1 MVFAGV
7 QPQPAAQNHR
17 QHGAGAGKE
26 QRIAEAFANQHTDR
40 LRIGEG
46 GAQIAVKEVE
56 DILAQLDMEGLIQ
69 AELDGH
75 GLHDLFRK
83 RIIARQDPHRIARRK
98 FDDGEVQNDDHH
110 HNKKGGDQSF

>member
-1 MVFAGV
+1 MIFTRIQA
-7 QPQPAAQNHR
+7 QPAAQDHR
-17 QHGAGAGKE
+17 QKGAGAGKE
-26 QRIAEAFANQHTDR
+26 QRVAEAFADQHTDR

-69 AELDGH
+69 TELDGH

-110 HNKKGGDQSF
+110 HNQKGGDQSF